1 MDEYDAAAGFLPA
14 GHIFVPEELIHFA
27 GRDVRSLEDALAE
40 ADVLVTLPH
49 AGGEIP
55 AELAP
60 YLAPAYVDNPRLRWD
75 QTDQSVRA
83 AALRWAERDPRVV
96 LVENPHPRLVRDPD
110 RARPADL
117 AAQLREAFRRVRE
130 ADPGTPPD
138 LDGVDAVRPV
148 TRTGLPVL
156 NVPPDDAALARL
168 VVELESV
175 AARGLAVYER
185 TRDDLFDRLVAKK
198 LRGAAM
204 SSGLCFFLSLH
215 DAMNATAD
223 PDGAIADERVPTERM
238 PPVLTL
244 ANRGDSQGEARGREP
259 VTLWPALLR
268 SLAEAHRFGFAL
280 ANPRDVELNRPSR
293 GGYEAARFGQVCRE
307 LSDGMYE
314 SPGFVFGAASAVF
327 RREFLLGEQAS
338 RQLAEPGTDVPEP
351 PAELADAIARQLHT
365 SWDEFR
371 RPLPGSD

>member
-1 MDEYDAAAGFLPA
+1 
-14 GHIFVPEELIHFA
+14 
-27 GRDVRSLEDALAE
+27 
-40 ADVLVTLPH
+40 
-49 AGGEIP
+49 
-55 AELAP
+55 
-60 YLAPAYVDNPRLRWD
+60 
-75 QTDQSVRA
+75 
-83 AALRWAERDPRVV
+83 
-96 LVENPHPRLVRDPD
+96 
-110 RARPADL
+110 
-117 AAQLREAFRRVRE
+117 VRE

-259 VTLWPALLR
+259 VSLWPALLR

-293 GGYEAARFGQVCRE
+293 GGYEAARFGQACRE
-307 LSDGMYE
+307 LSNGMYE

-327 RREFLLGEQAS
+327 RREFLLGEEAS

-351 PAELADAIARQLHT
+351 PAELADAIARKLHT